1 MRVLRRVIVS
11 GGGTGIGKATA
22 TAFAR
27 RGDAVLIL
35 GRREHVLAA
44 AAAELEVAHSGARI
58 SWQAADLAEPDA
70 VERLD
75 LPETVYV
82 LVNNAGGAEGRDDES
97 LRGIAATLQ
106 ADINQN
112 VLTAQLLTA
121 AVSPRLRRPGGRV
134 INISSI
140 AALRGG
146 GASYGAA
153 KAAIIG
159 WSHALAADLGP
170 AGITVNVVAP
180 GFVSDTEFF
189 GEAMTDERRSRLIE
203 ATLVGR
209 AGVPEDVAAAIVY
222 LASPEAG
229 YVTGQVLQ
237 VNGGALL
244 GRG

>member
-1 MRVLRRVIVS
+1 VLRQVIVS

-22 TAFAR
+22 TAFSQ
-27 RGDAVLIL
+27 RGDTVLII
-35 GRREHVLAA
+35 GRREHVLAT
-44 AAAELEVAHSGARI
+44 AAAELEGAHSGARV
-58 SWQAADLAEPDA
+58 SWQAADLADPDA
-70 VERLD
+70 VERLQ
-75 LPETVYV
+75 LPETVDV
-82 LVNNAGGAEGRDDES
+82 LVNNAGGASRRDDES
-97 LRGIAATLQ
+97 LQGIAATLH
-106 ADINQN
+106 ADIDQN

-121 AVSPRLRRPGGRV
+121 AVSPRLRRPSGRV

-189 GEAMTDERRSRLIE
+189 GDAMTDERRKRLIE
-203 ATLVGR
+203 ATLVDR

-237 VNGGALL
+237 VNGGAFL